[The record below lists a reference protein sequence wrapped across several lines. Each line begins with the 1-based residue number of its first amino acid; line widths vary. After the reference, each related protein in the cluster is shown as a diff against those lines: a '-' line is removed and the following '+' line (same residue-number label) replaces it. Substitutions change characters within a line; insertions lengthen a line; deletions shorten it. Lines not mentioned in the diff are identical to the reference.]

1 MFKANW
7 PFKSDLNKEMG
18 INLIL
23 IYFKKIKFNG
33 DVRNLIDLVSNLI
46 VSFTDFQFNFII
58 IKMIISSIGAKSYLM
73 P

>member
-1 MFKANW
+1 
-7 PFKSDLNKEMG
+7 MG